1 MNAQLPQTL
10 AHLDLSFARRGDRTV
25 FDRRLFRWPFVLTR
39 TFHLDTTPRHMLTV
53 ILQTSSSALLGEDRL
68 RQRLALAEGSAV
80 HLTTQGAAT
89 VHRAVPGQV
98 AEEHVSLTVGAGA
111 YLEYLPQPR
120 ILFPDAALSQSIEV
134 DVAAGG
140 AVILSDAFTVHDP
153 TGAGRSFRRL
163 QSAIT
168 VRFDADEP
176 VVIDRLDI
184 AAALQPKA
192 TAFASMLLL
201 TRGPVPVDQAQALAL
216 SAALAEL
223 PDLYG
228 AASLLPGDA
237 GIGVRLAA
245 RDLRAV
251 RLGLDL
257 CSAAFRYHATRDAH
271 TAGRQ

>member
-1 MNAQLPQTL
+1 MNAHLPQTH

-39 TFHLDTTPRHMLTV
+39 TFHLDAAPRHMLTV

-68 RQRLALAEGSAV
+68 RQRLVLGQGSAV
-80 HLTTQGAAT
+80 HLTTQGATA
-89 VHRAVPGQV
+89 VHRAGLGQI
-98 AEEHVSLTVGAGA
+98 AEESVCLSVGADA

-140 AVILSDAFTVHDP
+140 VATISDAFTVHDP
-153 TGAGRSFRRL
+153 SGAGSSFRRL

-168 VRFDADEP
+168 VRFDTDEP

-184 AAALQPKA
+184 ATALHPRA
-192 TAFASMLLL
+192 TAFASIMLL
-201 TRGPVPVDQAQALAL
+201 TRGPVPVDQTQALAL

-223 PDLYG
+223 PHLYG

-257 CSAAFRYHATRDAH
+257 CRTAFRRHATGDAPV
-271 TAGRQ
+271 AF